1 MRFAADKHG
10 RALKSD
16 ASRAARLIVRPGA
29 VHPLR
34 MMAWKGDL
42 PHSWGMRQR
51 TFAATVLAFMLGLA
65 IALAWSLVGSYG
77 F

>member
-10 RALKSD
+10 RAQKSD
-16 ASRAARLIVRPGA
+16 TSEVVRLVVRPGA

-42 PHSWGMRQR
+42 AHSWGMRQR
-51 TFAATVLAFMLGLA
+51 TLAATVLAFMLGLA
-65 IALAWSLVGSYG
+65 ISLAWSLAGLHG

>member
-10 RALKSD
+10 RPLKSD
-16 ASRAARLIVRPGA
+16 WSEAARLVVRPCA

-34 MMAWKGDL
+34 MMAWTCDL
-42 PHSWGMRQR
+42 AHSRGMRQR

-65 IALAWSLVGSYG
+65 ISLAWSLVGSYG

>member
-1 MRFAADKHG
+1 MRIAANKHG

-16 ASRAARLIVRPGA
+16 TSRAVRLVVRPGA

-34 MMAWKGDL
+34 MMAWKCDL
-42 PHSWGMRQR
+42 AHARGMRQR

-65 IALAWSLVGSYG
+65 ISLAWSLVGSYG

>member
-1 MRFAADKHG
+1 MRIAADKHG
-10 RALKSD
+10 RAQKSD
-16 ASRAARLIVRPGA
+16 TSEAVRLVVRPGA

-42 PHSWGMRQR
+42 AHSRGMRQR
-51 TFAATVLAFMLGLA
+51 TLAATVLAFMLGLA
-65 IALAWSLVGSYG
+65 ISLAWSLVASYG